1 MEKSS
6 FFNSINHDRRYKA
19 EDWAEYFKSFI
30 GNGVF
35 PNPSTSLQ
43 VIASNEM
50 TVQVMAGKAWI
61 NGYFY
66 LNTDNLNI
74 KLDNADGQLNRID
87 RIVVCWDLSER
98 KMSVKVK
105 PSTYSADPT
114 PAQLQRDATK
124 YEIALADV
132 YVGKG
137 ATEIRQNN
145 ITDLRLNSELCGVV
159 TGVVKQIDT
168 TDIHNRVNVEIEE
181 VKGEL
186 SQYKQDEKALFDSW
200 FESIKNILSG
210 DVAGN
215 LTSQIQENKT
225 NIQANTQAITE
236 NAESIRQLN
245 ANVGQLNEEKI
256 KQLAGENISSIS
268 HTFNSVNYDDD
279 NLYNAGINIDANS
292 GILAWANWSH
302 SFYKIEKQSGKII
315 FYANANFK
323 GKTINYVLFKN
334 SNFIEFIGTVE
345 KQTEIILQTN
355 SENKAELVT
364 KTYTQGSITFK
375 TDRVEA
381 RYGGAG
387 GRELIA
393 TKPIDLSRFSR
404 IRMYGRFV
412 LESPDVGEVYAGYF
426 GVIKP
431 ETVNNLALNPNSS
444 FLASKRI
451 SGINSTGY
459 LEIDISK
466 ITGEYNV
473 GAFGYSQWDT
483 YRFEIL
489 K

>member
-1 MEKSS
+1 MAWKLLPINYTDASWEGLKKYKEQINGDGSKSFLDITDYHNKENS
-6 FFNSINHDRRYKA
+6 FFGAKDANQMNEAINTIMSMLENGTDLYTAFQNYFSEQKSLFENSSNLKS
-19 EDWAEYFKSFI
+19 EEFK
-30 GNGVF
+30 
-35 PNPSTSLQ
+35 
-43 VIASNEM
+43 E
-50 TVQVMAGKAWI
+50 
-61 NGYFY
+61 Y
-66 LNTDNLNI
+66 LNNLKTSYNSDLETFKQNQKEIFDN
-74 KLDNADGQLNRID
+74 
-87 RIVVCWDLSER
+87 
-98 KMSVKVK
+98 
-105 PSTYSADPT
+105 
-114 PAQLQRDATK
+114 
-124 YEIALADV
+124 
-132 YVGKG
+132 
-137 ATEIRQNN
+137 
-145 ITDLRLNSELCGVV
+145 
-159 TGVVKQIDT
+159 
-168 TDIHNRVNVEIEE
+168 
-181 VKGEL
+181 
-186 SQYKQDEKALFDSW
+186 W
-200 FESIKNILSG
+200 FSLLKNQLSG
-210 DVAGN
+210 DVAAN
-215 LTSQIQENKT
+215 LATQTQENKT
-225 NIQANTQAITE
+225 KIDSNTQAITE

-256 KQLAGENISSIS
+256 KQLAGENIFSIS
-268 HTFNSVNYDDD
+268 HTFTSVNYDDN
-279 NLYNAGINIDANS
+279 NLYNAVMNIDANS

-302 SFYKIEKQSGKII
+302 SFYKIEKQNGKVI
-315 FYANANFK
+315 FYANADFN
-323 GKTINYVLFKN
+323 GKKINYVLFKN

-412 LESPDVGEVYAGYF
+412 LESPDAGEVYAGYF

-459 LEIDISK
+459 LEIDISN